1 MLQDV
6 EYDTKERERERERE
20 KKLGERT
27 WKDIPSKRYILTYE
41 SKVLDRN
48 MVKIA
53 YSIRDY
59 YVDYYASSL
68 FNEIDDK
75 KKKKKK
81 KDSVNTHNLL
91 RDNRFTE
98 IEIAIVRK
106 KSHTGFR
113 QVKYRRFSLKTL
125 LKRVQPFYAY
135 VMQVWSSNGLAMR
148 RSR

>member
-1 MLQDV
+1 M
-6 EYDTKERERERERE
+6 ERYSFETI
-20 KKLGERT
+20 L
-27 WKDIPSKRYILTYE
+27 YITYE

-81 KDSVNTHNLL
+81 
-91 RDNRFTE
+91 R
-98 IEIAIVRK
+98 IASTRTTFFVIIGSP
-106 KSHTGFR
+106 KSR
-113 QVKYRRFSLKTL
+113 
-125 LKRVQPFYAY
+125 
-135 VMQVWSSNGLAMR
+135 
-148 RSR
+148 

>member
-1 MLQDV
+1 
-6 EYDTKERERERERE
+6 
-20 KKLGERT
+20 
-27 WKDIPSKRYILTYE
+27 
-41 SKVLDRN
+41 

-106 KSHTGFR
+106 ITH
-113 QVKYRRFSLKTL
+113 
-125 LKRVQPFYAY
+125 RV
-135 VMQVWSSNGLAMR
+135 
-148 RSR
+148 

>member
-1 MLQDV
+1 MLNM
-6 EYDTKERERERERE
+6 TRKRERERERE
-20 KKLGERT
+20 KLRERT

-68 FNEIDDK
+68 FNEIYDK

-81 KDSVNTHNLL
+81 
-91 RDNRFTE
+91 
-98 IEIAIVRK
+98 
-106 KSHTGFR
+106 G
-113 QVKYRRFSLKTL
+113 
-125 LKRVQPFYAY
+125 
-135 VMQVWSSNGLAMR
+135 
-148 RSR
+148 